1 MRPRGVQGRSPK
13 GRQWTHVSKLVFLS
27 LIIAIVVIPT
37 RLSKGTFSAR
47 RVVRA
52 YLFAAVAYGFALLYV
67 IPKLG
72 V

>member
-1 MRPRGVQGRSPK
+1 MLGTVDNGAQ
-13 GRQWTHVSKLVFLS
+13 VSKLVFLS
-27 LIIAIVVIPT
+27 LIIGIVVIPT
-37 RLSKGTFSAR
+37 RLSKGAFSAK

-67 IPKLG
+67 MPRLG